1 MSLIDGLFQLF
12 IPHEMQRNDE
22 EFTQAKNQ
30 VGLVVVAGLAVP
42 PFAALYAWLGNTAGA
57 WGIAMALPMLMVGV
71 ACMRWLGS
79 LKLAQIN
86 AMVSLWGLFCFLQ
99 WTLGGHPRTAVAA
112 WFVAVPVVATFMGGL
127 RQGLF
132 WLGMSLAAMG
142 FFAWASFT
150 GAVSFPPNPVQNMD
164 LLNTL
169 SNFGLVPFVGG
180 LAMFFQLAKDQ
191 SDRTRHE
198 QVQTIQLLMR
208 EVGQQ
213 TDEVSAQVS
222 QMSQS
227 LQTQNE
233 QAAAMRAAS
242 DASAALVSTLE
253 ATSGTLA
260 READVARESA
270 QQGAQVVG
278 EAIATST
285 ALAQAIDLAD
295 GLVRQLQARSQQV
308 GDSVD
313 RIKGL
318 AFQTNILALNAT
330 IEAAHAGAQGKGFAV
345 VADNVRK
352 LAGEAGDAAT
362 AISSEMSVILEH
374 IQRTARLLD
383 DSQGLAASGRD
394 NADLARQA
402 LQAIQDAVMSVH
414 GEMNQLQDVS
424 DRQSKQNQSLQTV
437 ASRMESGI
445 ADVVSGSS
453 AIQQS
458 MSQLHQRLHSLAA

>member
-1 MSLIDGLFQLF
+1 
-12 IPHEMQRNDE
+12 
-22 EFTQAKNQ
+22 
-30 VGLVVVAGLAVP
+30 
-42 PFAALYAWLGNTAGA
+42 
-57 WGIAMALPMLMVGV
+57 
-71 ACMRWLGS
+71 
-79 LKLAQIN
+79 
-86 AMVSLWGLFCFLQ
+86 
-99 WTLGGHPRTAVAA
+99 
-112 WFVAVPVVATFMGGL
+112 
-127 RQGLF
+127 
-132 WLGMSLAAMG
+132 
-142 FFAWASFT
+142 
-150 GAVSFPPNPVQNMD
+150 
-164 LLNTL
+164 
-169 SNFGLVPFVGG
+169 
-180 LAMFFQLAKDQ
+180 
-191 SDRTRHE
+191 
-198 QVQTIQLLMR
+198 
-208 EVGQQ
+208 
-213 TDEVSAQVS
+213 
-222 QMSQS
+222 
-227 LQTQNE
+227 
-233 QAAAMRAAS
+233 MRAAS

-253 ATSGTLA
+253 STSGTLA

-270 QQGAQVVG
+270 QQGAHVVG
-278 EAIATST
+278 EAIATSN

-330 IEAAHAGAQGKGFAV
+330 IEAAHAGAQGRGFAV

-362 AISSEMSVILEH
+362 AISGEMSVILEH

-383 DSQGLAASGRD
+383 DSQGLAASGRQ

-445 ADVVSGSS
+445 ADVVGGSS

-458 MSQLHQRLHSLAA
+458 MSRLHERLHSLAA